1 MEIKYAKLE
10 KKKKKAGDT
19 NAILGSIGKRD
30 CCQAGRDSL
39 SSALYSY
46 AALIPRK
53 IKKLN

>member
-10 KKKKKAGDT
+10 KKKKAGDT
-19 NAILGSIGKRD
+19 NAILGGIGKRD
-30 CCQAGRDSL
+30 CCQAGRDGL